1 MQKTQPEPSSSR
13 KRSSSAIKNTVGQ
26 DEKLTKKSKK
36 LKVIKVPINTS
47 DNIESHDIIDDNS
60 ELTEI
65 QKLKVEIKELRQSYQ
80 KKIQNI
86 SQDLQREKAE
96 NQKLQNLYR
105 QSQEQCHE
113 LTDKLQRI
121 SHHNMGISRIIN
133 NEEINRDSKTIFTN
147 DNEIYVNRFQPGS
160 SQ

>member
-26 DEKLTKKSKK
+26 DEKLTKKS
-36 LKVIKVPINTS
+36 KVIKVPINTS

>member
-26 DEKLTKKSKK
+26 DKKLLKKSKK

-47 DNIESHDIIDDNS
+47 DNIESHDIIDENS
-60 ELTEI
+60 ELTESQI
-65 QKLKVEIKELRQSYQ
+65 LKNEIKELRLSYQ
-80 KKIQNI
+80 KKIQNL

-96 NQKLQNLYR
+96 NQKLKNLYR

-121 SHHNMGISRIIN
+121 GHHNMEINRILE
-133 NEEINRDSKTIFTN
+133 NEGNRDSKTIFTN
-147 DNEIYVNRFQPGS
+147 DNEVYVNRFQPGS